1 MSEHSQCCELRVARD
16 TPTVSMSGH
25 DRGELGHATRGD
37 PVEGGRGLVAGGRA
51 GAFAACV
58 LLLAACSSGGSAAPS
73 TTVIGSTSSAPPPTE
88 VTTPPSTSGS
98 PSTTETSTTPAVST
112 PTPTTA
118 ASTPSTTSADPS
130 VKVEADVRAAV
141 DRAIADFSACLLA
154 LPNCDPTTLAAT
166 RANPMLALNAGRI
179 SEWNL
184 AGYSVIDR
192 DQFRYVIESVDLA
205 DDLASATVIVCV
217 ADGSKLIHAG
227 AGPGGA
233 DLIIDGTF
241 VSGREQWDVRLDPD
255 GVWRAHDAPAIGP
268 TEGIDVCP
276 PA

>member
-1 MSEHSQCCELRVARD
+1 MSEHLQCCELRAARA
-16 TPTVSMSGH
+16 TPTVSFSGH
-25 DRGELGHATRGD
+25 DRGELGHATRGE
-37 PVEGGRGLVAGGRA
+37 PVEGGRGLVAGWRV
-51 GAFAACV
+51 GAFVACMLV
-58 LLLAACSSGGSAAPS
+58 VAACSSGGN
-73 TTVIGSTSSAPPPTE
+73 APPPTTE
-88 VTTPPSTSGS
+88 VEISSSAPKTTAVTTPVSTSPS
-98 PSTTETSTTPAVST
+98 PSTTETPTTPAVHST
-112 PTPTTA
+112 IPTTI
-118 ASTPSTTSADPS
+118 ASTPSTTPADPS
-130 VKVEADVRAAV
+130 IKVEADVRAAV

-154 LPNCDPTTLAAT
+154 LPNCDPTMLAT
-166 RANPMLALNAGRI
+166 SRANPMLALNAGRI

-205 DDLASATVIVCV
+205 DDLATATVIVCV

-233 DLIIDGTF
+233 DVIIDGTF

-255 GVWRAHDAPAIGP
+255 GVWRAHDAPAVGP